1 MPSAADF
8 VIRNAVIADGTGG
21 PLAAGDVAIGDGRV
35 ITAGAEP
42 APAGPSTVNLDARGE
57 LVCSPGFIDV
67 HTHDDAA
74 LIRHPD
80 LEFKVAQGCTS
91 LIIGNCGFSGF
102 PATGLDD
109 IESVAGGDWTDL
121 DGYRRAVNAAGFA
134 ANAMA
139 LIGHN
144 TIRTLTIGR
153 DEPRPATAAEI
164 AVMRSHVQRAMEQS
178 ACGLS
183 TGLIYTP
190 GKWAPTEEII
200 ELARAA
206 ADGGGLYAT
215 HMRNEGDL
223 LLESVAEAIQI
234 GAESGCRVHI
244 SHHKASGR
252 ENWGKVADSLAVID
266 RVNSKGSDIT
276 LDFYPYIASSGP
288 MAEYTSPE
296 TVTQEWADQNQ
307 FATCPPFPQY
317 QGRTVSAV
325 AAAEG
330 LTLPDLV
337 RQVLTAPGGRRT
349 ISIGFGMSE
358 QDLVTNVRHPLMM
371 IGSDGIPDLD
381 GLPHPRLYGTFPR
394 VFAEYVRKRGEISL
408 SEAVRRMTSLPAD
421 RFGLADR
428 GRLAPGAWADVAVF
442 DPVAFRDVAT
452 FAEPKRAPEGLHWV
466 IVNGKLTYD
475 RGRHTGARAGRL
487 LRFGE

>member
-1 MPSAADF
+1 MPGLRPQYARGPLQRALPRAGLSIVAHTGIIPDAQVMPLPGSLRRF
-8 VIRNAVIADGTGG
+8 ALACSRVWPNAVSRRLCHKNRRHRRRDRRPARRRRRWHRRRRDHPRGRRASPGGAFDGG
-21 PLAAGDVAIGDGRV
+21 PRCPRRTRLQ
-35 ITAGAEP
+35 P
-42 APAGPSTVNLDARGE
+42 WL
-57 LVCSPGFIDV
+57 
-67 HTHDDAA
+67 H
-74 LIRHPD
+74 
-80 LEFKVAQGCTS
+80 
-91 LIIGNCGFSGF
+91 
-102 PATGLDD
+102 
-109 IESVAGGDWTDL
+109 
-121 DGYRRAVNAAGFA
+121 RRAHPRRRGADQASRLGVQGRPGLHQPDHRELRVQRLPRHGPRRYRVGGRGRLDRPGWVRARVNAAGFA

-153 DEPRPATAAEI
+153 AESRRATAAEI
-164 AVMRSHVQRAMEQS
+164 AVMRGHVQRAMEQG

-190 GKWAPTEEII
+190 GKWAPTDEII
-200 ELARAA
+200 DLARAA

-244 SHHKASGR
+244 SHHKASGH

-296 TVTQEWADQNQ
+296 TVTQERADQNQ

-325 AAAEG
+325 AAAEA

-337 RQVLTAPGGRRT
+337 RQVLTAPGGRST
-349 ISIGFGMSE
+349 ISIGVVMSDH
-358 QDLVTNVRHPLMM
+358 DLVT
-371 IGSDGIPDLD
+371 
-381 GLPHPRLYGTFPR
+381 Y
-394 VFAEYVRKRGEISL
+394 
-408 SEAVRRMTSLPAD
+408 
-421 RFGLADR
+421 
-428 GRLAPGAWADVAVF
+428 
-442 DPVAFRDVAT
+442 
-452 FAEPKRAPEGLHWV
+452 
-466 IVNGKLTYD
+466 
-475 RGRHTGARAGRL
+475 
-487 LRFGE
+487 